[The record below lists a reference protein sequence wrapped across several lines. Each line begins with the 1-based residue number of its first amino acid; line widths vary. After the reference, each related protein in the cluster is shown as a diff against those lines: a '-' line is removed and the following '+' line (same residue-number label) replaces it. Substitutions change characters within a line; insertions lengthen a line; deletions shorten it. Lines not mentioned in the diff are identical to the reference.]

1 MDMRVDEMR
10 HPALQR
16 FRDYLPYNPYC
27 SRSKRLEYI
36 QDKEAAASFPYVQ
49 INYPIIRYVVFDLDY
64 AGSALAASDHE
75 LPHPTLAVVN
85 RENGHSHC
93 MYELLKPL
101 PRKHSRSTRLLLRDV
116 TGAYGDILCADKC
129 ITTQKQLVKNPLH
142 IQWDVICP
150 TGYGGVFTLS
160 ELAEYIPVE
169 WKRARDNTRKF
180 PATRDTKVRTFEE
193 TYNPISRNCSL
204 FENGRY
210 YAYSIV
216 CQCSSYDELY
226 GHVLDWIG
234 GLNETKVPRYFPAK
248 LPYSELR
255 SIARSIASWTYDHR
269 TSFMKVDVNEG
280 AMGFPSMK
288 GTVWTRG
295 DYQREVRR
303 RRRLAAKRTNEVRRE
318 ATKRKIADAV
328 EQCRGN
334 GLEPSARVVSEL
346 SGVPLRT
353 VYNYKELL

>member
-1 MDMRVDEMR
+1 MRVDEMR

-16 FRDYLPYNPYC
+16 FLDHLPYNPYC

-36 QDKEAAASFPYVQ
+36 QDWEVAASFPYIQ
-49 INYPIIRYVVFDLDY
+49 INYPVIHYIVFDLDY
-64 AGSALAASDHE
+64 AGSALAASDRD

-85 RENGHSHC
+85 RENGHCHC

-101 PRKHSRSTRLLLRDV
+101 PRKHSRSTRLLLRDM
-116 TGAYGDILCADKC
+116 TGAYGDILCADRC
-129 ITTQKQLVKNPLH
+129 ITTQRQLVKNPLH
-142 IQWDVICP
+142 IQWDVMCS
-150 TGYGGVFTLS
+150 TGYGGVYTLS

-169 WKRARDNTRKF
+169 WKLARDNTRKF
-180 PATRDTKVRTFEE
+180 CVTRDTRVRTFEE

-210 YAYSIV
+210 YAYSIA
-216 CQCSSYDELY
+216 CQCSCHEELY
-226 GHVLDWIG
+226 SRVLERID
-234 GLNETKVPRYFPAK
+234 GLNEAEVPRYFQSK
-248 LPYSELR
+248 LPYAELR
-255 SIARSIASWTYDHR
+255 SIARSIASWTYNHR
-269 TSFMKVDVNEG
+269 NSFSEVNEG

-303 RRRLAAKRTNEVRRE
+303 RRRLAAKRTNEIRRE